1 MKKIHCFLI
10 QGSLFLVFCS
20 SKISECKYMYT
31 YCNIGICLECDDGFY
46 NANCT
51 ALCGLCA
58 NDQHCDKRTGACING
73 CKQNFKLPLCQ
84 GNLLWILQRFI
95 KWGWWSCPF
104 FNIIVI
110 SLNYILTFQINIKI
124 KLLAIKPHPWYLY
137 TKTKIYMW

>member
-95 KWGWWSCPF
+95 KWGWWSCHF

>member
-20 SKISECKYMYT
+20 SKISECKYT

-124 KLLAIKPHPWYLY
+124 KLLTIKPHPWYLY

>member
-1 MKKIHCFLI
+1 
-10 QGSLFLVFCS
+10 
-20 SKISECKYMYT
+20 MYT

-84 GNLLWILQRFI
+84 GN
-95 KWGWWSCPF
+95 F
-104 FNIIVI
+104 FMNTEVKHLNVYVI
-110 SLNYILTFQINIKI
+110 E
-124 KLLAIKPHPWYLY
+124 
-137 TKTKIYMW
+137 YM